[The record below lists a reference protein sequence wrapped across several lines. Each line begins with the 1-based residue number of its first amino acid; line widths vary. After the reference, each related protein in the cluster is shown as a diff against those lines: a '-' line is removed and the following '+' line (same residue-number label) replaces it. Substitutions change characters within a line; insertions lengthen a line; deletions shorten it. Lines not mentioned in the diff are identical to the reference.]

1 MIFVFQSKN
10 KLHQIPWV
18 IMHGLISDGVTRF
31 IMDQQLLN
39 IISCSGGRKIFFLY
53 KYKILN

>member
-39 IISCSGGRKIFFLY
+39 IISCSGGSSKSNQ